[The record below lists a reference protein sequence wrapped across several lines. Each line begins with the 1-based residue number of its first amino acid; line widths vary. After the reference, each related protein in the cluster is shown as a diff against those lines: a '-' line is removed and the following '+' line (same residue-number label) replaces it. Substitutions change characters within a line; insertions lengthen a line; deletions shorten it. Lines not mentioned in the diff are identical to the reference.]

1 MVQSFVFTIEE
12 INSNPHLLPNVTLG
26 FAIWDSGSSELGA
39 LWGTMALLTG
49 QGYPIPNYSCALP
62 EAPLAAILGE
72 DRSTLS
78 IAMATWLGLY
88 RIPQVS
94 YGSTV
99 SVLSDK
105 KRFPSFLRTVPPDKA
120 RARGMAR
127 LAAHLAW
134 YAVGLVAQDDEY
146 GQLGAR
152 ALRLELEAAG
162 LCVYVAAELSSSPN
176 PEKLRK
182 AAHTLAAAQPRV
194 LLVFSRAQELLLL
207 AAELQHQGASGRG
220 HLWISSEVWDPTLL
234 APLSLGRALNGA
246 LSFSAHRGRI
256 PGFADFLGRLHPARS
271 PEDKFLQLFWEETF
285 LCQWFH
291 NSSSPGWALVGGG
304 GEPGVLLGGE
314 EGGRGGGGRLGRVG
328 RQAEAKSGAGRGAH
342 NCTGEETLQ
351 GQDLP
356 FLDMSDLSVTYAVAN
371 AVASVAHAL
380 HNLATCEAGDGPF
393 VDGECA
399 DMRNFQPWQILYYL
413 RRVRF
418 RNSYGEE
425 VLFDANGDP
434 PALYDVMRWQPG
446 PRGYPPFQ
454 EIARFNDTAAQ
465 ECQLQINASGL
476 TLERME
482 EQVSSSIC
490 QETCPPG
497 TWRTSQIGQASCCF
511 ACPQC
516 PVGQVSELKA
526 DAPACKK
533 CPDDTLWP
541 SPSRDRCELQP
552 AIFLQ
557 FGDPLGAALASLGI
571 CVSLATGVVLAIFVC
586 HRHTPLVRAS
596 SPGLSALLLT
606 CLLLSS
612 LSSLLFLGHRGPFD
626 CRLRQVALSLTF
638 PTAISCVL
646 ARTATVLVAFR
657 AVRPGSPLQICL
669 GPGLTRA
676 LVAGPLMAQ
685 AGVCIVWLGVASP
698 SQRRSLSLAPNTVSP
713 ECLEALTPGFWGLLG
728 LLALAGFVLALLTR
742 RLPGG
747 FCEAHLLTLSMAV
760 CVSVWLASLPAQI
773 HSRGRAVAA
782 AVQAFSI
789 LASNAALLGF
799 IFLPRCVIILLQPH
813 RNNRAWLM
821 GRPPAL

>member
-12 INSNPHLLPNVTLG
+12 INNNPQLLPNFTLG

-49 QGYPIPNYSCALP
+49 QGYSIPNYGCAIP

-72 DRSTLS
+72 DRSALS
-78 IAMATWLGLY
+78 IPMATWLGLY

-105 KRFPSFLRTVPPDKA
+105 KRFPSFLRTLPPDEA

-146 GQLGAR
+146 GQRGAR
-152 ALRLELEAAG
+152 TLRLELEGAG
-162 LCVYVAAELSSSPN
+162 LCVYVAAELPASGS

-182 AAHTLAAAQPRV
+182 AASTLAAAQPLT

-207 AAELQHQGASGRG
+207 AAELHRQGAGRG
-220 HLWISSEVWDPTLL
+220 HLWISSEVWDPALL
-234 APLSLGRALNGA
+234 DTLSLGTTLSGA
-246 LSFSAHRGRI
+246 LSFSGHRGRI
-256 PGFADFLGRLHPARS
+256 PGFADFLGLLHPTRS
-271 PEDKFLQLFWEETF
+271 PEDKFLEPFWEETF
-285 LCQWFH
+285 RCQWFP
-291 NSSSPGWALVGGG
+291 NSSSSGRASMVGGAEAEG
-304 GEPGVLLGGE
+304 LLGVVEG
-314 EGGRGGGGRLGRVG
+314 GGRG
-328 RQAEAKSGAGRGAH
+328 QEAEVKTGAGRGTRH
-342 NCTGEETLQ
+342 CTGEETLH

-371 AVASVAHAL
+371 AVSSVAHAL
-380 HNLATCEAGDGPF
+380 HDMTICEAGDGPF
-393 VDGECA
+393 VEGQCA
-399 DMRNFQPWQILYYL
+399 DMPNFQPWQLLHYL

-425 VLFDANGDP
+425 VLFDAQGDP

-446 PRGYPPFQ
+446 PRGHLPFQ
-454 EIARFNDTAAQ
+454 EVARFNDTAAQ
-465 ECQLQINASGL
+465 ECQLQMNGSVLA
-476 TLERME
+476 LEGME
-482 EQVSSSIC
+482 EQVSSAVC

-516 PVGQVSELKA
+516 PVGQVSEHKA
-526 DAPACKK
+526 DAPTCRK

-541 SPSRDRCELQP
+541 SPSRDHCELQP
-552 AIFLQ
+552 DVFLR
-557 FGDPLGAALASLGI
+557 FGDPLGAVLASLGV
-571 CVSLATGVVLAIFVC
+571 CVSLATGVVLVVFVYS
-586 HRHTPLVRAS
+586 RHTPLVRAS
-596 SPGLSALLLT
+596 SPGLSTLLLT
-606 CLLLSS
+606 ALLLSS
-612 LSSLLFLGHRGPFD
+612 LSSLLFLGRRGPFD
-626 CRLRQVALSLTF
+626 CRLRQVALSITF
-638 PTAISCVL
+638 TVAVSCVL
-646 ARTATVLVAFR
+646 ARTAAVLVAFR
-657 AVRPGSPLQICL
+657 AVQPGSSLQMCL
-669 GPGLTRA
+669 GPGLPRA
-676 LVAGPLMAQ
+676 MVAGPLIAQ
-685 AGVCIVWLGVASP
+685 VCICIVWLGVAP
-698 SQRRSLSLAPNTVSP
+698 KSQSRSTSLAPNTVSP
-713 ECLEALTPGFWGLLG
+713 ECREALPPGFWGILG

-742 RLPGG
+742 QLPGG
-747 FCEAHLLTLSMAV
+747 FGEAHLLTLSLAV
-760 CVSVWLASLPAQI
+760 CVCVWLASLPAQI

-821 GRPPAL
+821 GRPPTIHLPPSSS